1 MQKETSRIDISK
13 EVRVMELDE
22 QVEYLSVKVIT
33 TLVDRFSVLQ
43 ETNYRNINS
52 LKYLVLLF
60 DFLNICIES

>member
-33 TLVDRFSVLQ
+33 TLVDRFSVL
-43 ETNYRNINS
+43 
-52 LKYLVLLF
+52 
-60 DFLNICIES
+60 